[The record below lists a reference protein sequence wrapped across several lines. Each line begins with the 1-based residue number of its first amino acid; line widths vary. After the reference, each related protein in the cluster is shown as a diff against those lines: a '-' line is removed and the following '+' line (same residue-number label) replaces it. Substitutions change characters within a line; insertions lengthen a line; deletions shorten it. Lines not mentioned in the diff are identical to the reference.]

1 MQRLAAIILVLFFL
15 FSCKSKKP
23 SLSGED
29 PVEVDD
35 FIDSFEEVKLPFLV
49 SDTSLRKKTSDS
61 TLISL
66 KIFTQFVPDTL
77 ISKDFGKTVKPRFY
91 PMGKASQKGKET
103 YLFLKAVTNNKQVG
117 YILSFDEENNFKAG
131 MPFVNSSNERN
142 IHYEGGMD
150 RRFSIIR
157 NKSRRGS
164 DGQLYYQ
171 KNVYVYNNAGVYTLI
186 LTETNESVSARE
198 IYNPI
203 DTFSRKHK
211 FAADYVS
218 NKRNFIS
225 FRDSK
230 KPGALLFFVHIEKN
244 KGECSGELKGEAD
257 FIKPNQ
263 ALYRKGGDPCSL
275 EFSFTSSRVNIR
287 ELEGCGNHRGIRC
300 FFEGIYPKKIEPKKA
315 GPKAAKKK

>member
-1 MQRLAAIILVLFFL
+1 MQRLVLLILVLSFL
-15 FSCKSKKP
+15 LSCKSKKP
-23 SLSGED
+23 SLSGDD
-29 PVEVDD
+29 PVDVDD
-35 FIDSFEEVKLPFLV
+35 FIGSFEEVKLPFLV
-49 SDTSLRKKTSDS
+49 SDTSLRRKSNDS

-66 KIFTQFVPDTL
+66 KVFNQFVPDTL
-77 ISKDFGKTVKPRFY
+77 FTKDFGKTPKPRLY

-103 YLFLKAVTNNKQVG
+103 YLFVKAMTPNKQVG
-117 YILSFDEENNFKAG
+117 YILSFDKSNNYKAG
-131 MPFVNSSNERN
+131 MSFVNSTSERN
-142 IHYEGGMD
+142 TRYEGGMD
-150 RRFSIIR
+150 RRFAIFK
-157 NKSRRGS
+157 NKSRREG
-164 DGQLYYQ
+164 DGQVYYQ

-186 LTETNESVSARE
+186 LTETNESASARE

-211 FAADYVS
+211 YAADYVS

-230 KPGALLFFVHIEKN
+230 KPGTLLFFVHFEKN

-263 ALYRKGGDPCSL
+263 ALYREAGDPCVL
-275 EFSFTSSRVNIR
+275 EFSFTASRVNMR

-300 FFEGIYPKKIEPKKA
+300 FFEGSYPKKIEPKKA
-315 GPKAAKKK
+315 ARKK